1 MIKVLHII
9 DWLCLG
15 GAARSMIAN
24 AKYSAR
30 SGQFEHRL
38 VSLKSPDPMALELA
52 ESSGMKFLPTSGHA
66 SILKAIDD
74 VDIVHIHYWNNPKLF
89 EFLQSELPEMRLLI
103 WFHVAGEYPPQVITK
118 DLVDYGDFAIPC
130 NPYSYELP
138 VFQKLPNE
146 VRVKKIGMVYDAAD
160 FERVVDVKPKP
171 HDTFNVG
178 YIGSVSF
185 SKMHQNYVSISAA
198 VDIPNVQFIVCGG
211 GAEDYLK
218 KQAQEIGAVEKFD
231 FRGFVEDIKS
241 VIETLDIYG
250 YPLCED
256 TYAAAELNL
265 QEIMYAGIPPV
276 VFPHGG
282 IKRLVI
288 NNYTGL
294 VAQSESEYTQ
304 AIEYLYHHPEE
315 RLRLG
320 RNAKEYAQQ
329 LFGAE
334 NAAKQLNP
342 IYQKLMQL
350 PKQKREW
357 GIPMGSTLL
366 DQPLSLLD
374 VVIPSD
380 KFMGARAF
388 IQSLGHQAQPFTVSL
403 TSDNIEHLLAAEHQ
417 IAESSILLGLGEG
430 GVHQYRDYYLNDGYL
445 RLWLGLILINKDRN
459 HQAISE
465 LQNAINLGC
474 NHWRVFWY
482 LAQAAEQVQNIGLAE
497 NAVNQVLG
505 FVPNFTDAQEMLQRL
520 QVLLVS
526 DVTHLELKEINL
538 IIFPDWKQPEES
550 VCSELMRVIKALIN
564 HPDKSHIKLLIDHQN
579 MADEEA
585 DLILSSV
592 VMNLLME
599 EELDIEQGPD
609 ISLLGELTQP
619 QWLNLLSIVQGR
631 ISLDLENLAIIEK
644 FDGIEIPEFS
654 LETLLDWRGIE
665 LKNGSWE
672 LWKLKEQ
679 NYIVFPDWQQPEETL
694 YLELAEV
701 FKAIASLPNKSQ
713 ITLYIN
719 SQNIPDE
726 DANLILSSLIM
737 NLLMETELDVTE
749 ALEILLTGQLTDLQ
763 AQGLLPHLTARIV
776 LDHEDKNA
784 IASFG
789 AEIIPIYDLTI

>member
-1 MIKVLHII
+1 
-9 DWLCLG
+9 
-15 GAARSMIAN
+15 
-24 AKYSAR
+24 
-30 SGQFEHRL
+30 
-38 VSLKSPDPMALELA
+38 
-52 ESSGMKFLPTSGHA
+52 
-66 SILKAIDD
+66 
-74 VDIVHIHYWNNPKLF
+74 
-89 EFLQSELPEMRLLI
+89 
-103 WFHVAGEYPPQVITK
+103 
-118 DLVDYGDFAIPC
+118 
-130 NPYSYELP
+130 
-138 VFQKLPNE
+138 
-146 VRVKKIGMVYDAAD
+146 
-160 FERVVDVKPKP
+160 
-171 HDTFNVG
+171 
-178 YIGSVSF
+178 
-185 SKMHQNYVSISAA
+185 
-198 VDIPNVQFIVCGG
+198 
-211 GAEDYLK
+211 DYLK

-265 QEIMYAGIPPV
+265 QEVMYAGIPPV

-304 AIEYLYHHPEE
+304 ALEYLYHHPEE

-357 GIPMGSTLL
+357 GIPIGSTLL

-380 KFMGARAF
+380 KFIGARAF

-482 LAQAAEQVQNIGLAE
+482 LAQAAERVQNIGLAE

-505 FVPNFTDAQEMLQRL
+505 FVPNFTYAQEMLQRL
-520 QVLLVS
+520 QALLVS
-526 DVTHLELKEINL
+526 DLTHLELKEINL

-550 VCSELMRVIKALIN
+550 VCSELMPVIKALVN

-579 MADEEA
+579 IADEEA

-631 ISLDLENLAIIEK
+631 ISLDMENLAIIEK

-665 LKNGSWE
+665 LKNGTWE
-672 LWKLKEQ
+672 LWKLREK

-701 FKAIASLPNKSQ
+701 FKAI
-713 ITLYIN
+713 
-719 SQNIPDE
+719 
-726 DANLILSSLIM
+726 
-737 NLLMETELDVTE
+737 
-749 ALEILLTGQLTDLQ
+749 
-763 AQGLLPHLTARIV
+763 
-776 LDHEDKNA
+776 
-784 IASFG
+784 
-789 AEIIPIYDLTI
+789 

>member
-1 MIKVLHII
+1 
-9 DWLCLG
+9 
-15 GAARSMIAN
+15 
-24 AKYSAR
+24 
-30 SGQFEHRL
+30 
-38 VSLKSPDPMALELA
+38 
-52 ESSGMKFLPTSGHA
+52 
-66 SILKAIDD
+66 
-74 VDIVHIHYWNNPKLF
+74 
-89 EFLQSELPEMRLLI
+89 
-103 WFHVAGEYPPQVITK
+103 
-118 DLVDYGDFAIPC
+118 
-130 NPYSYELP
+130 
-138 VFQKLPNE
+138 
-146 VRVKKIGMVYDAAD
+146 
-160 FERVVDVKPKP
+160 
-171 HDTFNVG
+171 
-178 YIGSVSF
+178 
-185 SKMHQNYVSISAA
+185 
-198 VDIPNVQFIVCGG
+198 
-211 GAEDYLK
+211 
-218 KQAQEIGAVEKFD
+218 
-231 FRGFVEDIKS
+231 
-241 VIETLDIYG
+241 
-250 YPLCED
+250 
-256 TYAAAELNL
+256 
-265 QEIMYAGIPPV
+265 
-276 VFPHGG
+276 
-282 IKRLVI
+282 
-288 NNYTGL
+288 
-294 VAQSESEYTQ
+294 
-304 AIEYLYHHPEE
+304 
-315 RLRLG
+315 
-320 RNAKEYAQQ
+320 
-329 LFGAE
+329 
-334 NAAKQLNP
+334 
-342 IYQKLMQL
+342 
-350 PKQKREW
+350 
-357 GIPMGSTLL
+357 
-366 DQPLSLLD
+366 
-374 VVIPSD
+374 
-380 KFMGARAF
+380 
-388 IQSLGHQAQPFTVSL
+388 
-403 TSDNIEHLLAAEHQ
+403 
-417 IAESSILLGLGEG
+417 
-430 GVHQYRDYYLNDGYL
+430 
-445 RLWLGLILINKDRN
+445 LWLGLVLINKDRN

-482 LAQAAEQVQNIGLAE
+482 LAQAAERVQNIGLAE